1 MVTTSE
7 CYQTFFQ
14 SPGPQASAER
24 TELNSK
30 LNSDPYVGHVLYP
43 TFGYYETK
51 DGLSDDMIGRIIDF
65 LKDNKT
71 YIAKGI
77 VARGFATERLMQET
91 YADIFKTANLD
102 DESRPF
108 ALSEVNNV
116 DGLHELGPVYT
127 RIRHFR
133 LYNVHERY
141 GISLIEFLHMPR
153 HISDMILNECQEA
166 TLKNLQNANKGKMS
180 ERNIRREFEKDNNL

>member
-30 LNSDPYVGHVLYP
+30 PNSDPYVGHVLYP

-133 LYNVHERY
+133 L
-141 GISLIEFLHMPR
+141 P
-153 HISDMILNECQEA
+153 
-166 TLKNLQNANKGKMS
+166 
-180 ERNIRREFEKDNNL
+180 